1 MNCVCEERDTPRK
14 IENNNLYGRGD
25 KQPGERPLDGPDA
38 AIGGEDC
45 WIYCAVGMAVVTASV
60 FMSMIAV
67 RWRLFGVRMWMG
79 VIIFMFVAA
88 RVAFMGV
95 VVVGHMSQLSNGAI
109 NQVFLGETDGQS

>member
-1 MNCVCEERDTPRK
+1 
-14 IENNNLYGRGD
+14 
-25 KQPGERPLDGPDA
+25 
-38 AIGGEDC
+38 
-45 WIYCAVGMAVVTASV
+45 
-60 FMSMIAV
+60 
-67 RWRLFGVRMWMG
+67 MG